1 MTLIEGL
8 TEALEENEIDG
19 EVDVV
24 DEVETELVVVDV
36 CVMVLVK
43 VT

>member
-1 MTLIEGL
+1 VTLIEGL

>member
-1 MTLIEGL
+1 VTLIEGL
-8 TEALEENEIDG
+8 TEALEENEIDEQDDG
-19 EVDVV
+19 V
-24 DEVETELVVVDV
+24 DEIETELVVVDV

>member
-1 MTLIEGL
+1 MIEGL
-8 TEALEENEIDG
+8 TEALEENEIDEQDDG
-19 EVDVV
+19 V
-24 DEVETELVVVDV
+24 DEIETELVVVDV

>member
-1 MTLIEGL
+1 VTLIEGL
-8 TEALEENEIDG
+8 TEALEENEIDEQDDG
-19 EVDVV
+19 V
-24 DEVETELVVVDV
+24 DENETELVVVDV

>member
-24 DEVETELVVVDV
+24 DEVETELVVVEF
-36 CVMVLVK
+36 CVTVLVK

>member
-1 MTLIEGL
+1 LIEGL
-8 TEALEENEIDG
+8 TEALEENEIDEQDDG
-19 EVDVV
+19 V
-24 DEVETELVVVDV
+24 DEIETELVVVDV